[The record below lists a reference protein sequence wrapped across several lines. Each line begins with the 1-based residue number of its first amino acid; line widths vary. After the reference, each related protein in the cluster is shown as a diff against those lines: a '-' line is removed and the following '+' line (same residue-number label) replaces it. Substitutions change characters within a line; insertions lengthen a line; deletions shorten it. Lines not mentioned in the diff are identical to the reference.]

1 MVQCI
6 RRFYQSMIRWL
17 YRPCSQLVS
26 DIHRQNDDHSKQ
38 NQKKFFLQ
46 LPDTSVRHQ
55 KFNDG
60 WFCANSRKTTELW
73 FGTKCTY
80 AKESHQKANHALR
93 IRRQSQKITTS
104 SRCSSINRLLDGRT
118 LRCCGHSF
126 TSQKSRFISTIGTV
140 AAATCKSLPVTSNQ
154 WPTRFFLPTTTYVS
168 NDALNKTSIP
178 F

>member
-1 MVQCI
+1 MVQSI
-6 RRFYQSMIRWL
+6 QRFYQSMISDCIDL
-17 YRPCSQLVS
+17 VCSLS
-26 DIHRQNDDHSKQ
+26 RISTDKMTTIQNKTKRSFSCSCRIPQ
-38 NQKKFFLQ
+38 FVIRNS
-46 LPDTSVRHQ
+46 TM
-55 KFNDG
+55 DG
-60 WFCANSRKTTELW
+60 FAPTLGKPRNFG

-154 WPTRFFLPTTTYVS
+154 
-168 NDALNKTSIP
+168 
-178 F
+178 